1 MSENIE
7 TVTPSTK
14 TIEIK
19 LIESVF
25 EKRNDLIS
33 RANKEAKHI
42 LQNAEQ
48 ECLRIKKQAQERVAQ
63 LQGLTTQTLRD
74 QIVGEATLEG
84 RRILIQEREKAL
96 SLLYQRVSD
105 RLQEI
110 AERKIESINFNDTL
124 TKLVVEAI
132 LAISGDT
139 FIVYTNAR
147 DREYL
152 QNNLTQIIEKVEPKL
167 GNITLQLHKEPI
179 VTMGGVIV
187 KNREETKV
195 FYNTLES
202 RLETTRKRSEA
213 VVAKILGV
221 L

>member
-1 MSENIE
+1 MSENLE
-7 TVTPSTK
+7 TETQSTK

-25 EKRNDLIS
+25 EKRNDIIS

-48 ECLRIKKQAQERVAQ
+48 ECLQIKKRAHERAAQ
-63 LQGLTTQTLRD
+63 LQELTTQTLRD
-74 QIVGEATLEG
+74 QIVGEAALEG

-110 AERKIESINFNDTL
+110 AEHKIESINFNHIL
-124 TKLVVEAI
+124 TKLVIEAI
-132 LAISGDT
+132 LAITGDN

-147 DREYL
+147 EHEYL
-152 QNNLTQIIEKVEPKL
+152 RNNLTQITKQVEPKL
-167 GNITLQLHKEPI
+167 GNVTLQLHNKPI

-187 KNREETKV
+187 KNREGTKI

>member
-1 MSENIE
+1 MSENLE

-42 LQNAEQ
+42 LQKAEQ
-48 ECLRIKKQAQERVAQ
+48 ECLQIKKQAHERAAQ

-84 RRILIQEREKAL
+84 KRILIQERENAL

-110 AERKIESINFNDTL
+110 AEHKIESINFNDIL

-132 LAISGDT
+132 FAIADDT
-139 FIVYTNAR
+139 FIVYTNTR
-147 DREYL
+147 DHEYL
-152 QNNLTQIIEKVEPKL
+152 QNNLTQITKQIEPKL
-167 GNITLQLHKEPI
+167 GNITLQLHDKPI

-187 KNREETKV
+187 QNRKGTKI

-202 RLETTRKRSEA
+202 RLETIRKRSEA

>member
-1 MSENIE
+1 MSENLE
-7 TVTPSTK
+7 TETQSTK

-25 EKRNDLIS
+25 EKRNDIIS

-48 ECLRIKKQAQERVAQ
+48 ECLQIKKQAHERVAQ
-63 LQGLTTQTLRD
+63 LQELTTQTLRD
-74 QIVGEATLEG
+74 HIVGEATLEG

-110 AERKIESINFNDTL
+110 AEHKIESINFNHIL
-124 TKLVVEAI
+124 TKLVIEAI
-132 LAISGDT
+132 LAIAGDN

-152 QNNLTQIIEKVEPKL
+152 RNNLTQITKQVEPKL
-167 GNITLQLHKEPI
+167 GNVTLQLHNKPI

-187 KNREETKV
+187 KNREGTKI

>member
-7 TVTPSTK
+7 IETPATK
-14 TIEIK
+14 TFEIK

-25 EKRNDLIS
+25 EKRNDIIS

-48 ECLRIKKQAQERVAQ
+48 ECLQIKKQAHERAAQTQE
-63 LQGLTTQTLRD
+63 LTTQALRD
-74 QIVGEATLEG
+74 RIIGEATLEG

-96 SLLYQRVSD
+96 SLFYQRVRD

-110 AERKIESINFNDTL
+110 AEHKIESINFNHIL
-124 TKLVVEAI
+124 TKLVIEAMI
-132 LAISGDT
+132 AIAGNT
-139 FIVYTNAR
+139 FIAYTNAR

-152 QNNLTQIIEKVEPKL
+152 QNNLTQITKQVKPKL
-167 GNITLQLHKEPI
+167 GHIILQIHNKPI
-179 VTMGGVIV
+179 ATMGGVIV
-187 KNREETKV
+187 QNQEGTKI